1 VKTNVDINSPQEEAI
16 IKSKQ
21 NNKSK
26 NEINNSNI
34 NINIKENDEKN
45 KEDKNNNNNDNEKNS
60 QIILDKN
67 KYNNKEKKNK
77 ENVEEEKNEEDPLM
91 TYIQSNRKISEEEIK
106 NSSKLILEEIEG
118 SLFNG
123 KIIEINAGGMVE
135 GRNKSDGFAI
145 FGQKKNSN
153 SEINEEKQ
161 INDNN
166 DIFIPDY
173 ELNYTKY
180 LLYPYIFTIY
190 YKKEDKS
197 YYIRAYSGKGS
208 DNKILFIK
216 LCNEKKYILKQKELI
231 SAGNIIF
238 QVTPIEN
245 NCLEIINLTHKKS
258 SNNKQIFAGIHKKL
272 VTIGRHKDCDF
283 FFPKDKSFSRYQ
295 TTFEFD
301 ENKKEWSVIDGKDNK
316 GSTNGTWIFGTH
328 SFLIKK
334 EMIVEILNSKIKITE
349 INNDNL
355 DNK

>member
-16 IKSKQ
+16 INPKQ
-21 NNKSK
+21 SNKSK

-34 NINIKENDEKN
+34 NMNIKEIDEKN
-45 KEDKNNNNNDNEKNS
+45 KEDKNNNDNKKNS

-67 KYNNKEKKNK
+67 NYENKEKKNK
-77 ENVEEEKNEEDPLM
+77 EDIEKEKNEEDPLM
-91 TYIQSNRKISEEEIK
+91 TYIHSNRKISQEEIK

-123 KIIEINAGGMVE
+123 KIIEINAGGMVQ

-145 FGQKKNSN
+145 FGQKKISN

-173 ELNYTKY
+173 ELNYSKY

-258 SNNKQIFAGIHKKL
+258 SNHKQIFAGIHKKL
-272 VTIGRHKDCDF
+272 VTIGRQKDCDF

-328 SFLIKK
+328 SFIIKN

-349 INNDNL
+349 IKNDNL